1 MDLRQFGRKMKVKGA
16 LVEEN
21 AGKLLRKVALAVD
34 SAVVL
39 ATPVDTGR
47 ARSNWQVEIGQPAS
61 GTIEPL
67 TGVRKGFE
75 GSGSAVAA
83 ASIEAAKAVIETAV
97 PGDTIHITNNL
108 DYIGRLNDGWSAQ
121 APAGFVEEAV
131 QNGVQRIRKAKI
143 TVERG
148 VE

>member
-1 MDLRQFGRKMKVKGA
+1 MDLRQFGRRMKVRGA

-61 GTIEPL
+61 GSIEPL
-67 TGVRKGFE
+67 AAGA
-75 GSGSAVAA
+75 GSTA
-83 ASIEAAKAVIETAV
+83 ASIDAAKAVIETAV

-131 QNGVQRIRKAKI
+131 QNGVQRIRNAKI

>member
-1 MDLRQFGRKMKVKGA
+1 MDLRQFGRRMKVKGA

-67 TGVRKGFE
+67 AGA
-75 GSGSAVAA
+75 GSAGAA
-83 ASIEAAKAVIETAV
+83 IEAAKAVIETAV
-97 PGDTIHITNNL
+97 PGNTVHITNNL

-131 QNGVQRIRKAKI
+131 QNGVQRIRNAKI